1 MKYQTGIEELWG
13 GNRLEFM
20 LVQKKCRPVSGKR
33 RE

>member
-20 LVQKKCRPVSGKR
+20 LVTKKM
-33 RE
+33 